1 MDVFLLSAFITLVVA
16 VFVAAGVDAWLR
28 RAKQTQM
35 PAPTLD
41 LALDALEEQA
51 EETISVAELERE
63 YAYRSE
69 ELERRGERIR
79 VRTQELQGRDHESLS
94 LQDLIAAATS
104 QERANLAA
112 ILKLPQGA
120 SATALAE
127 GLGKAGSHMV
137 GTWLRGGRGVEYDEV
152 VHDVAAKLKVPEPE
166 ESDATWERER
176 QILTAAF
183 DRLLEEA
190 SPEQREAILAELASQ
205 QQRSAMGVGAGT
217 AAMVVAN
224 LSGFALYTAAST
236 TLAAITGAVGLTLPF
251 ATYMG
256 LSSVLAT
263 ITGPVGWAA
272 LAAWAVASLG
282 GTNYK
287 KTIPAVILV
296 GTVRSRLIAERD
308 QELEA
313 LAEEE
318 MELEQAWAP
327 LEALRAFLDA
337 LDLGDAGRRIPV
349 SDVPL
354 WRDEQR
360 EDDLSGEPA

>member
-1 MDVFLLSAFITLVVA
+1 MFLLWAFIALVVA

-28 RAKQTQM
+28 RAKQMQM

-41 LALDALEEQA
+41 RALDAPEEQP

-63 YAYRSE
+63 YAQRSE

-79 VRTQELQGRDHESLS
+79 VRTQELQGRDDESLP
-94 LQDLIAAATS
+94 LQDLIAAATA

-127 GLGKAGSHMV
+127 GLGKAGSHAV

-152 VHDVAAKLKVPEPE
+152 VQNVAAKLKVPEPE

-190 SPEQREAILAELASQ
+190 SPKQRKAILAELASQ

-236 TLAAITGAVGLTLPF
+236 TLAAVTGAVGLTLPF

-256 LSSVLAT
+256 LSSALAT

-272 LAAWAVASLG
+272 LAVWAVASLG
-282 GTNYK
+282 GANYK
-287 KTIPAVILV
+287 KTVPAVILV

-327 LEALRAFLDA
+327 LEALRALLDG
-337 LDLGDAGRRIPV
+337 LSLGDADRRVPV
-349 SDVPL
+349 SDVPP
-354 WRDEQR
+354 WRDVQP